1 MFYILSMLKH
11 LLALFVLLMSA
22 INADAQDKVISRSQT
37 TSITPTQTALVYVV
51 PIKSAIEG
59 RWVAYFIRHAVEQAK
74 AEKAA
79 LIIFEIDT
87 PGGVVIP
94 GGEEY
99 TIGICNS
106 IDRAAP
112 IPTVAYIT
120 HWAWSAGS
128 LISISA
134 DKIVMRKIASIG
146 SAEVIAGS
154 GGAEESIHQE
164 KYTSA
169 LRAEFK
175 ARAEKKGYPANLMM
189 AMVDKDLEVHEV
201 LVDGARQFLTPQEIQ
216 EARNKGKLVEEVK
229 MIIASGKLLNLSA
242 NDALKYGL
250 ASAIKDE
257 RAEIPPLVG
266 ITNFTF
272 KEVTPTWS
280 EHLVMYLTS
289 PAVSGI
295 LILAGLLAAYM
306 AYQTPGTGLPEG
318 IAVVC
323 FAIVFFGYYLIGL
336 AEVTE
341 VLLFVLGMG
350 LVAVEIFLLPGF
362 GVFAISGAILILV
375 SLIMSMQGFVIPDM
389 KGAPWQLVT
398 LERNFIVVGLAFSL
412 SLIIFVIMVRYLPAV
427 PFFSHLI
434 LAADVK
440 TSAGFSSVAMNA
452 TPLLGKKGVVFTAL
466 RPVGKITM
474 LDATGHQTGENIEA
488 VTEGDFINKGESV
501 VIIEIDGGRIVV
513 ERTKV

>member
-1 MFYILSMLKH
+1 MKQ
-11 LLALFVLLMSA
+11 V
-22 INADAQDKVISRSQT
+22 
-37 TSITPTQTALVYVV
+37 
-51 PIKSAIEG
+51 
-59 RWVAYFIRHAVEQAK
+59 
-74 AEKAA
+74 
-79 LIIFEIDT
+79 
-87 PGGVVIP
+87 
-94 GGEEY
+94 
-99 TIGICNS
+99 
-106 IDRAAP
+106 
-112 IPTVAYIT
+112 
-120 HWAWSAGS
+120 
-128 LISISA
+128 
-134 DKIVMRKIASIG
+134 ASIG
-146 SAEVIAGS
+146 SAEVV
-154 GGAEESIHQE
+154 GGEEQHRE

-169 LRAEFK
+169 IRTEFK

-216 EARNKGKLVEEVK
+216 EARNKGNLVEEVK

-242 NDALKYGL
+242 GDALKYGL

-306 AYQTPGTGLPEG
+306 AYQAPGTGLMEA

-323 FAIVFFGYYLIGL
+323 FALVFFGHYLIGL

-350 LVAVEIFLLPGF
+350 LIAVEIFLLPGF

-412 SLIIFVIMVRYLPAV
+412 SLIIFVIIVRYLPSV

-434 LAADVK
+434 LSADVK
-440 TSAGFSSVAMNA
+440 TSAGFSSVAMDA
-452 TPLLGKKGVVFTAL
+452 APLLGKKGVVFTAL

-474 LDATGHQTGENIEA
+474 LDDRGQQTGQNIEA
-488 VTEGDFINKGESV
+488 VTGGDFINKGEAV
-501 VIIEIDGGRIVV
+501 VIIEIDGSRIVV
-513 ERTKV
+513 EKTKV